1 MSDSPDQVIAA
12 DKFTEF
18 RADNYP
24 KLSDDEAFERFAASL
39 LLRTFGADPSD
50 IEAGLVSGTNDGGID
65 GMFFFLNQSEPVRS
79 DSTRLTRRKNA
90 LAGLQTGVALDV
102 VIIQA
107 KKEKKWDTNVFP
119 KIESALKAI
128 FDEKKSAAE
137 LRAFPLNDDIVEK
150 AMAWRKLRSNLT
162 MHVPVVRFRVYYAAL
177 ARQANVDT
185 YMVTKATQLKDWLT
199 ESLPTGSTTTVEY
212 VGDAD
217 LVTRLRDTRDFA
229 AKLVLAKPPVRELN
243 ALVGLVTIK
252 DYLSFIRHDKSKTMR
267 EEMFAAN
274 VRDYAGSNVR
284 VNDAI
289 GRTLAKDSE
298 SLFWW
303 LNNGI
308 TVIADK
314 ADNPLELEWVLTNPL
329 IVNGLQTS
337 HVIHERALADAITK
351 KRLKQSILIRV
362 ITESNPDVREAI
374 IGGTN
379 NQTAIAS
386 LQLHAN
392 EEKQRRIEEFLRPHG
407 WYYERRRYQYRGI
420 KVPASRIRNMTD
432 MGQALIATRLL
443 LPDTARARPAS
454 LLGTDSGWKRVFDP
468 SESEELYL
476 KALKIVDA
484 VDDYLRTPAAKSIAD
499 DSTNARF
506 YLASGYV
513 LQASGVKKLD
523 DFASIPSI
531 ALKDAPTPSVLA
543 KLHQSLHREV
553 KKLDDG
559 KTALDRTFKG
569 PNLKDAYFATILA
582 SP

>member
-1 MSDSPDQVIAA
+1 MSNSPDQVIAA
-12 DKFTEF
+12 GKFAEF
-18 RADNYP
+18 KAEDYP

-39 LLRTFGADPSD
+39 LLRTYGASPSD

-65 GMFFFLNQSEPVRS
+65 GMFLFLNRSETVRS
-79 DSTRLTRRKNA
+79 DSIRLTRRKNA

-102 VIIQA
+102 VVIQA
-107 KKEKKWDTNVFP
+107 KKEKSWDTNVFP
-119 KIESALKAI
+119 KIESALRAI
-128 FDEKKSAAE
+128 FDETKSASD

-150 AMAWRKLRSNLT
+150 AMTWRKLRTTLT

-177 ARQANVDT
+177 ARQGNVNS
-185 YMVTKATQLKDWLT
+185 YMTTKSTQLEHWLKKN
-199 ESLPTGSTTTVEY
+199 LPTGSTTTVEY

-217 LVTRLRDTRDFA
+217 LVTRLRDTTDFS
-229 AKLVLAKPPVRELN
+229 AKLVLTKPPVREPN
-243 ALVGLVTIK
+243 ALVGLITIK
-252 DYLSFIRHDKSKTMR
+252 DYLNFIRYEKSKTIR
-267 EEMFAAN
+267 EEMFAVN

-289 GRTLAKDSE
+289 GKTLAEDSE

-314 ADNPLELEWVLTNPL
+314 ANDPRELEWVLTNPL

-337 HVIHERALADAITK
+337 HVIHEQAVADEITK
-351 KRLKQSILIRV
+351 KRLKQSILVRV

-392 EEKQRRIEEFLRPHG
+392 EEKQVRIEEFLRPHG
-407 WYYERRRYQYRGI
+407 WYYERRRYQYRGV
-420 KVPASRIRNMTD
+420 KVPASRIRSMTEL
-432 MGQALIATRLL
+432 GQAVMATRLL
-443 LPDTARARPAS
+443 QPDTARARPAS
-454 LLGTDSGWKRVFDP
+454 LLSTKTGWTRVFAP

-543 KLHQSLHREV
+543 KLHQSLYKEV

-569 PNLKDAYFATILA
+569 PNLKDAYFASIL
-582 SP
+582 PRP